1 MLQILF
7 FLIGAIISFVLLIA
21 YWWFRYIFSVFKWA
35 FKSIISVK
43 F

>member
-21 YWWFRYIFSVFKWA
+21 YWWFRYILVCLSGLLKV
-35 FKSIISVK
+35 
-43 F
+43 